1 MSKCYDEYQIAFVI
15 DNIKIMEYL
24 IYSAVVLDFFVE
36 KKYLGFA
43 KVIKGYQHK
52 KCCKFVSG
60 LNTKHCSAEYLSAIV

>member
-1 MSKCYDEYQIAFVI
+1 
-15 DNIKIMEYL
+15 MEYL